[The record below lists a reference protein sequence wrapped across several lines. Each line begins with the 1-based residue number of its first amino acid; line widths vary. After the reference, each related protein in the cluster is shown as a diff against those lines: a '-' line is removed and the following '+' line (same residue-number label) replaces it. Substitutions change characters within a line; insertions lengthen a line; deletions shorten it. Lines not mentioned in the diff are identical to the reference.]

1 MVTKVKALLKL
12 WGGND
17 KPARSDEHHGTMESG
32 ASYGASDT
40 GLIAAMRLLLAVSAL
55 IFIYIDP
62 LEPDRFVTTTYTT
75 LGLYVLY
82 SLAVYI
88 LALSQ
93 AKAMRTLRAWTHW
106 LDLGWYSL
114 LISLSSGTNSV
125 FFFGFYFAIMVAG
138 FRWGFWSGIR
148 VTVASA
154 LAFAVIAGLTTPAPI
169 ELNRFLLRPTF
180 LLVIGYMV
188 ARRGRFEI
196 DLKRRLSLLKEI
208 MTVSN
213 PRFGTGRTIG
223 MAMERLRLFYDADH
237 CLVVLFSEKSER
249 YTLRRASRADPE
261 ASVQAE
267 VIDEELAL
275 RMLVPEPH
283 EAIVFSSPAFF
294 GRGNSWAFDTAS
306 RERVEFSAKMV
317 GLPSLLD
324 TESFVTVPLFYRHE
338 PVGRLYLTARRWR
351 AFREPDAFFVLHL
364 IEQIAPVID
373 NIRLVDQL
381 ASDAAE
387 QERQTIARD
396 LHDSVLQPYIGLQMG
411 LAAVCSKLRAGG
423 RVSDDIDTLME
434 MTGIGISYLRSRLS
448 GLRGKTE
455 HESSLPAAVKRFAA
469 RFSTFTG
476 IPVEVL
482 CNGDIRINDRLAAEA
497 FQMVTEGLSNIRR
510 HTSSPRAE
518 VRLACRDGRL
528 ELRITNEE
536 ACTLEPFTPR
546 SITERAKALGGV
558 AQVRCEAGNTTVMVE
573 IPL

>member
-338 PVGRLYLTARRWR
+338 PVGRLY
-351 AFREPDAFFVLHL
+351 PDAFFVLHV

-528 ELRITNEE
+528 ELKITNEE
-536 ACTLEPFTPR
+536 AGILEPFTPR
-546 SITERAKALGGV
+546 SITERAKALGGL
-558 AQVRCEAGNTTVMVE
+558 AQVRCEASNTTVTVE

>member
-294 GRGNSWAFDTAS
+294 GLGNSWAFDTAS

-351 AFREPDAFFVLHL
+351 AFREPDAFFVLH
-364 IEQIAPVID
+364 V
-373 NIRLVDQL
+373 
-381 ASDAAE
+381 
-387 QERQTIARD
+387 
-396 LHDSVLQPYIGLQMG
+396 
-411 LAAVCSKLRAGG
+411 
-423 RVSDDIDTLME
+423 
-434 MTGIGISYLRSRLS
+434 
-448 GLRGKTE
+448 
-455 HESSLPAAVKRFAA
+455 
-469 RFSTFTG
+469 
-476 IPVEVL
+476 
-482 CNGDIRINDRLAAEA
+482 
-497 FQMVTEGLSNIRR
+497 
-510 HTSSPRAE
+510 
-518 VRLACRDGRL
+518 
-528 ELRITNEE
+528 
-536 ACTLEPFTPR
+536 
-546 SITERAKALGGV
+546 
-558 AQVRCEAGNTTVMVE
+558 
-573 IPL
+573 

>member
-1 MVTKVKALLKL
+1 
-12 WGGND
+12 
-17 KPARSDEHHGTMESG
+17 
-32 ASYGASDT
+32 
-40 GLIAAMRLLLAVSAL
+40 
-55 IFIYIDP
+55 
-62 LEPDRFVTTTYTT
+62 
-75 LGLYVLY
+75 
-82 SLAVYI
+82 
-88 LALSQ
+88 
-93 AKAMRTLRAWTHW
+93 
-106 LDLGWYSL
+106 
-114 LISLSSGTNSV
+114 
-125 FFFGFYFAIMVAG
+125 
-138 FRWGFWSGIR
+138 
-148 VTVASA
+148 
-154 LAFAVIAGLTTPAPI
+154 
-169 ELNRFLLRPTF
+169 
-180 LLVIGYMV
+180 
-188 ARRGRFEI
+188 
-196 DLKRRLSLLKEI
+196 
-208 MTVSN
+208 
-213 PRFGTGRTIG
+213 
-223 MAMERLRLFYDADH
+223 MERLRLFYDADH

-267 VIDEELAL
+267 VIDKELAL

-294 GRGNSWAFDTAS
+294 GLGNSWAFDTAS

-351 AFREPDAFFVLHL
+351 AFREPDAFFVLHV

-411 LAAVCSKLRAGG
+411 LAAVCSKLHAGG

-536 ACTLEPFTPR
+536 AGILEPFTPR

>member
-1 MVTKVKALLKL
+1 MVTKVKALLKP

-17 KPARSDEHHGTMESG
+17 KPAQPDESHGTIESG

-55 IFIYIDP
+55 VFIYIDP

-267 VIDEELAL
+267 VIDKELAL

-294 GRGNSWAFDTAS
+294 GLGNSWAFDTAS
-306 RERVEFSAKMV
+306 RERVEFSAKETTGWKRRWPCGAWGQAGATRIPRRSPRHVRRTPGRRGMP
-317 GLPSLLD
+317 GAAYAGRASPKKAGPGID
-324 TESFVTVPLFYRHE
+324 RRRRMHATVPSPSRWC
-338 PVGRLYLTARRWR
+338 GRCRNA
-351 AFREPDAFFVLHL
+351 
-364 IEQIAPVID
+364 
-373 NIRLVDQL
+373 
-381 ASDAAE
+381 
-387 QERQTIARD
+387 
-396 LHDSVLQPYIGLQMG
+396 DSRP
-411 LAAVCSKLRAGG
+411 S
-423 RVSDDIDTLME
+423 
-434 MTGIGISYLRSRLS
+434 
-448 GLRGKTE
+448 
-455 HESSLPAAVKRFAA
+455 
-469 RFSTFTG
+469 
-476 IPVEVL
+476 
-482 CNGDIRINDRLAAEA
+482 
-497 FQMVTEGLSNIRR
+497 
-510 HTSSPRAE
+510 
-518 VRLACRDGRL
+518 
-528 ELRITNEE
+528 
-536 ACTLEPFTPR
+536 
-546 SITERAKALGGV
+546 
-558 AQVRCEAGNTTVMVE
+558 
-573 IPL
+573 